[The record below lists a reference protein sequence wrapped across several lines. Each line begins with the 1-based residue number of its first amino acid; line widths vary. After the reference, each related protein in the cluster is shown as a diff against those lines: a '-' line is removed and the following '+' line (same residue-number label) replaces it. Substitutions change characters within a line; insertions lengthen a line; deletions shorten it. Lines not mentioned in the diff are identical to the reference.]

1 MTVSQTL
8 FKQFQK
14 LLEKSQETFAV
25 ESVFSIVIGG
35 WIGQLKLL
43 KRRVKCFKEV
53 ITKEVFLGVFQN
65 LKNSNF
71 SEHPLKNV

>member
-43 KRRVKCFKEV
+43 KRSLRCFKEV
-53 ITKEVFLGVFQN
+53 ITKDVLLGVFQN
-65 LKNSNF
+65 FKNSNF

>member
-43 KRRVKCFKEV
+43 KRRLRCFKEV
-53 ITKEVFLGVFQN
+53 ITKDVLLGVFQSF
-65 LKNSNF
+65 KNSNF

>member
-1 MTVSQTL
+1 M
-8 FKQFQK
+8 
-14 LLEKSQETFAV
+14 

-43 KRRVKCFKEV
+43 KRRLRCFKEV
-53 ITKEVFLGVFQN
+53 ITKDVLLGVFQSF
-65 LKNSNF
+65 KNSNF